1 MLYTVLCF
9 AAPHPSLGPFVFRLC
24 SEREIFCLI
33 SIESFLFVFSSDCS
47 FNFHSSQTFLSSLPG
62 LFSWSQTQKAEI
74 TLPVCKK
81 EKDN

>member
-1 MLYTVLCF
+1 MFCRTSPLSRSFCV
-9 AAPHPSLGPFVFRLC
+9 PSLFRKGD
-24 SEREIFCLI
+24 FCLI
-33 SIESFLFVFSSDCS
+33 SIQSFLFVFSSDCS

-81 EKDN
+81 EQDS